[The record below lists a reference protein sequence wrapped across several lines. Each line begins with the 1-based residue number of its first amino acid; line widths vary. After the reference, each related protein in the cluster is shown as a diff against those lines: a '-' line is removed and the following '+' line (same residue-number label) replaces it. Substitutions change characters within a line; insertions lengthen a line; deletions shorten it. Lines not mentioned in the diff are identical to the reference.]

1 MIAKEDQMKGKSGKS
16 AGDGVQKGATVRMG
30 KAQPAGA
37 CSGEGR
43 LQKGKEYGAKPG
55 SSKGK

>member
-1 MIAKEDQMKGKSGKS
+1 MKGKSGKS

>member
-1 MIAKEDQMKGKSGKS
+1 MKGKSGKA

-37 CSGEGR
+37 CSGQGR
-43 LQKGKEYGAKPG
+43 LDKIKDYGSKPGKGKSA
-55 SSKGK
+55 